1 MRSLWLALRS
11 GQGRG
16 GVGVNPI
23 PSAVWERIRAFVDA
37 HRVGQLILNIS
48 SEGVESLTITE
59 RIKVRPDERRQEPIR
74 VRDLTGPE
82 DGV

>member
-1 MRSLWLALRS
+1 M
-11 GQGRG
+11 
-16 GVGVNPI
+16 GVNPI
-23 PSAVWERIRAFVDA
+23 PSGVWERIREFVDA
-37 HRVGQLILNIS
+37 RRVGQLILNIG

-59 RIKVRPDERRQEPIR
+59 RIKVRPDERHQEPVR